1 MFPSKQFDNW
11 LQNTTV
17 DNYYNGI
24 ALRELT
30 DEEIQDNAYAKL
42 KKMDSVDMAEM
53 IEDLIYDNKIP
64 AQLIA
69 YIFGIDTEVGTNE

>member
-1 MFPSKQFDNW
+1 MFPSKKFDNW

-17 DNYYNGI
+17 DNYYNEV

-30 DEEIQDNAYAKL
+30 NEEIQDKAYAKL
-42 KKMDSVDMAEM
+42 EKMDSVDMAEM
-53 IEDLIYDNKIP
+53 LEDLIYDNKIP
-64 AQLIA
+64 TQLIA

>member
-42 KKMDSVDMAEM
+42 KKWIQS
-53 IEDLIYDNKIP
+53 IWLK
-64 AQLIA
+64 
-69 YIFGIDTEVGTNE
+69 

>member
-1 MFPSKQFDNW
+1 
-11 LQNTTV
+11 
-17 DNYYNGI
+17 
-24 ALRELT
+24 
-30 DEEIQDNAYAKL
+30 
-42 KKMDSVDMAEM
+42 M

>member
-17 DNYYNGI
+17 DNYYNGV

-30 DEEIQDNAYAKL
+30 DEEIQDKAYAKL
-42 KKMDSVDMAEM
+42 EKMDPVDMAEM
-53 IEDLIYDNKIP
+53 FEDLIYDNKIP